1 MSSLQPSPADT
12 SSQRWAW
19 WPLLPLYPYGRRPTL
34 LRELVPNRVWCFEQ
48 LHGVWYVAVPIRMTV
63 LKVEGGLMLYAPLAA
78 TEEVI
83 RGIHALETAHG
94 PVLSIVL
101 ATSSGLEHKLPVP
114 ALCRAFPRAALWVS
128 DRQWSFPLQLPS
140 SWLGFPAD
148 RTKILFRDGLP
159 HSDQLSWIPLGPIN
173 LGLGTFHEVACL
185 DHYSGSLLVTDAL
198 VSISS
203 EPPPIFALD
212 PTPLLFHARERGT
225 DTLIDTPL
233 QRVKGWKRI
242 LLFANYF
249 RPASVSVPHLSE
261 LLADVAQAKHRQPA
275 THFGVFPFRWSEH
288 WENEADLLIANSAG
302 DISFGLAPV
311 LERLVFVRSKGPF
324 LAWLGA
330 LSKLQDVRLL
340 IPAHYDAP
348 KPISS
353 ASLAELAQRIKQRT
367 WAPSE
372 GAWQLLASI
381 DSTLIEWRL
390 VPKQNQVPE

>member
-1 MSSLQPSPADT
+1 VSSLQLSPADT

-34 LRELVPNRVWCFEQ
+34 MRELVPNRVWCFEQ

-63 LKVEGGLMLYAPLAA
+63 VKVEGGLMLYAPLAA

-83 RGIHALETAHG
+83 RGIHALENEHG

-140 SWLGFPAD
+140 SWLGFPAN

-159 HSDQLSWIPLGPIN
+159 HPDQLSWIPLGPIN

-198 VSISS
+198 VSFSC

-212 PTPLLFHARERGT
+212 PTPLLFHARERGAEA
-225 DTLIDTPL
+225 LIDTPL

-242 LLFANYF
+242 LLFANF
-249 RPASVSVPHLSE
+249 FQPGSVRVPHLSE
-261 LLADVAQAKHRQPA
+261 LLADVAQAEHRQPA
-275 THFGVFPFRWSEH
+275 THFGVFPFRWSGH

-353 ASLAELAQRIKQRT
+353 DSLAGLAQRIKQRT

-390 VPKQNQVPE
+390 VPKQNQAPE

>member
-1 MSSLQPSPADT
+1 MSSPQSSPADT

-34 LRELVPNRVWCFEQ
+34 MRELVPNRVWCFEQ

-63 LKVEGGLMLYAPLAA
+63 VKVKGGLMLYAPLPA
-78 TEEVI
+78 TVEVI
-83 RGIHALETAHG
+83 RGIHALENAHG

-148 RTKILFRDGLP
+148 RTKILVRDGLP
-159 HSDQLSWIPLGPIN
+159 HPDQLSWIPLGPFN

-185 DHYSGSLLVTDAL
+185 DHASGCLLVTDAL
-198 VSISS
+198 VSISC

-212 PTPLLFHARERGT
+212 PTPLLFHARERGAEA
-225 DTLIDTPL
+225 LIDTPL

-249 RPASVSVPHLSE
+249 RPASVSVPQLSE
-261 LLADVAQAKHRQPA
+261 LLADVAEAEHRQPA

-288 WENEADLLIANSAG
+288 WENEADLLIGNSAG

-311 LERLVFVRSKGPF
+311 LERLVFVRSKEPF

-330 LSKLQDVRLL
+330 LSKLQDIRLL

-353 ASLAELAQRIKQRT
+353 ASLAGLAQRIKQRI

-390 VPKQNQVPE
+390 VPKQNQLP

>member
-1 MSSLQPSPADT
+1 M
-12 SSQRWAW
+12 
-19 WPLLPLYPYGRRPTL
+19 
-34 LRELVPNRVWCFEQ
+34 RELVPNRVWCFEQ

-63 LKVEGGLMLYAPLAA
+63 VKVKGGLMLYAPLPA
-78 TEEVI
+78 TVEVI
-83 RGIHALETAHG
+83 RGIHALENAHG

-140 SWLGFPAD
+140 SWLGFPAN

-159 HSDQLSWIPLGPIN
+159 HPDQLSWIPLGPIN

-198 VSISS
+198 VSFSC

-212 PTPLLFHARERGT
+212 PTPLLFHARERGA

>member
-1 MSSLQPSPADT
+1 VSSLQLSPADT

-34 LRELVPNRVWCFEQ
+34 MRELVPNRVWCFEQ

-63 LKVEGGLMLYAPLAA
+63 VKVEGGLMLYAPLAA

-83 RGIHALETAHG
+83 RGIHALENEHG

-140 SWLGFPAD
+140 SWLGFPAN

-159 HSDQLSWIPLGPIN
+159 HPDQLSWIPLGPIN

-198 VSISS
+198 VSFSC

-212 PTPLLFHARERGT
+212 PTPLLFHARERGAEA
-225 DTLIDTPL
+225 LIDTPL

-242 LLFANYF
+242 LLFANF
-249 RPASVSVPHLSE
+249 FQPGSVRVPHLSE
-261 LLADVAQAKHRQPA
+261 LLADVAQAEHRQPA
-275 THFGVFPFRWSEH
+275 THFGVFPFRWSGH

-353 ASLAELAQRIKQRT
+353 DSLAGLAQRINQRT

-390 VPKQNQVPE
+390 VPKQNQAPE